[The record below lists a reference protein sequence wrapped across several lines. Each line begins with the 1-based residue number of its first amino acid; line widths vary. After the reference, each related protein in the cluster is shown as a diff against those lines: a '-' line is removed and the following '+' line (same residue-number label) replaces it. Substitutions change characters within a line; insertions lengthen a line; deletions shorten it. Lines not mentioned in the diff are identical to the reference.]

1 MKTPR
6 RRATIQPRPRTPG
19 LTRTMVRAHAERVF
33 PDVLATRAL
42 TPGEWRKVESDLL
55 RRLENSGW

>member
-1 MKTPR
+1 
-6 RRATIQPRPRTPG
+6 
-19 LTRTMVRAHAERVF
+19 MVRAHAERVF